1 MMCFQ
6 YSRLALWTVLWNSL
20 VARGI
25 VLLGPLAHRCSLYA
39 VWHSGIHQGAGVPPP
54 WFGLPTTWIAEV
66 KTPASASMK
75 LSICDMFVISQELV
89 SLAITFSTTLQSFPS
104 ASSGTVCS

>member
-6 YSRLALWTVLWNSL
+6 YSCLALWTVLWNSL

-25 VLLGPLAHRCSLYA
+25 VLLGPLACRCSLYA

-66 KTPASASMK
+66 KTPASASVK
-75 LSICDMFVISQELV
+75 LSICAMFVISQGLV
-89 SLAITFSTTLQSFPS
+89 SLAIPFLTNLASLPSS
-104 ASSGTVCS
+104 ASGTW